1 MELAMNRVQF
11 IRQFAADVRLDVT
24 DVEVDWAARV
34 APTYDKMIEAGQDW
48 DDLERLL
55 GFQLPIRLK
64 KLVLMGVNY
73 DHVPSPPRSSQSEAP
88 TLLAA

>member
-1 MELAMNRVQF
+1 
-11 IRQFAADVRLDVT
+11 
-24 DVEVDWAARV
+24 
-34 APTYDKMIEAGQDW
+34 MIEAGQDW

-73 DHVPSPPRSSQSEAP
+73 DYVPNPPRGSQSEPA

>member
-1 MELAMNRVQF
+1 MNRKQF
-11 IRQFAADVRLDVT
+11 IRQFATDDQLDVT
-24 DVEVDWAARV
+24 DLEVDWAARV
-34 APTYDKMIEAGQDW
+34 APTYNKMIEAGQEW

-73 DHVPSPPRSSQSEAP
+73 DHVPSPPRVSRPESTA
-88 TLLAA
+88 LLAA

>member
-1 MELAMNRVQF
+1 MNRKQF
-11 IRQFAADVRLDVT
+11 IRQFA
-24 DVEVDWAARV
+24 VEDKMEVSDLEIDWAARV

-55 GFQLPIRLK
+55 GFQLTIRLK

-73 DHVPSPPRSSQSEAP
+73 DYVPSPPRSSRSETA